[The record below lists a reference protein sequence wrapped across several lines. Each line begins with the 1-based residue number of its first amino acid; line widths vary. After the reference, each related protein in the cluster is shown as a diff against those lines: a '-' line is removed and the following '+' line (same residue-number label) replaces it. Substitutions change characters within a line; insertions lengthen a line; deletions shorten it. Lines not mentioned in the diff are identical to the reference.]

1 MNALLLATICIVAFL
16 ISYWLYARFLSE
28 KILCLDKSCPT
39 PAHTMR
45 DGVDYVPSRKV
56 VLFGHHFASIAGL
69 GPILGPAIAVIWGW
83 LPAILWVVFGS
94 IFLGAVHDFS
104 TMYVSIKRK
113 GRSIGDIAEELI
125 GSRGRLLFMIV
136 IFFLL
141 ALAMGAFATIIATLF
156 TRGGGG
162 ERMYPEAVIPVVSL
176 MLIAVFIGYLVYRKK
191 ASLMWSSIIG
201 LALMFLALWVGIE
214 RPFPIIPHNLW
225 VVILLGYAFVASV
238 LPVWL
243 LLQPR
248 DYLNSYLLYLGMV
261 GLYIGLFIYHP
272 PMIAPPVN
280 QRVADLPGLFPFIFI
295 IIACGAISGF
305 HSLVSSGTTAKQ
317 LNNERDAKF
326 IAYGG
331 MLTEGFLAVLVIIA
345 CTAGVANLSLW
356 HQHYSSWEAAGSL
369 SSMLRAFVTGA
380 GRFFPKVGFSEHYAV
395 VLISVVIVS
404 FGMTTL
410 DSATRLLR
418 YNIEELGRSFRLK
431 PLQNRYFSAL
441 VAVAAIGYF
450 ALMKI
455 GGKPAGLV
463 LWQLFGTTNQLLGG
477 LALLAVSIFLYKSK
491 RPTYYTLL
499 PMFFMLVVSITA
511 MVIKLRDFWEAKEFP
526 PLVVG
531 SIILILAGW
540 LLVEAVLV
548 SLKMFKKKKEIAK
561 EERAASYN
569 GGK

>member
-1 MNALLLATICIVAFL
+1 L
-16 ISYWLYARFLSE
+16 
-28 KILCLDKSCPT
+28 
-39 PAHTMR
+39 R
-45 DGVDYVPSRKV
+45 DGVDYVPSRKA

-83 LPAILWVVFGS
+83 LPAILWVVLGS
-94 IFLGAVHDFS
+94 IFLGAVHDLS
-104 TMYVSIKRK
+104 TLYVSVKRK
-113 GRSIGDIAEELI
+113 GRSIGDITEDLI

-162 ERMYPEAVIPVVSL
+162 EPMYPEAVIPVVSL

-191 ASLMWSSIIG
+191 ASIIRASIIG
-201 LALMFLALWVGIE
+201 LALMFFALWLGIE
-214 RPFPIIPHNLW
+214 HPFPIISHNLW
-225 VVILLGYAFVASV
+225 VVLLLGYAFVASV

-248 DYLNSYLLYLGMV
+248 DYLNSYLLFMGIA
-261 GLYIGLFIYHP
+261 GIYIGLFIYHP
-272 PMIAPPVN
+272 PMNAPPIN
-280 QRVADLPGLFPFIFI
+280 QRALDLPALYPFLFITV
-295 IIACGAISGF
+295 ACGAISGF

-317 LNNERDAKF
+317 LNSERDARF
-326 IAYGG
+326 IGYGG

-369 SSMLRAFVTGA
+369 SSMLRAFVTG
-380 GRFFPKVGFSEHYAV
+380 GGKFFPKIGFSEHYAV
-395 VLISVVIVS
+395 VLISVIIVS

-431 PLQNRYFSAL
+431 FLQNRYLSAL

-455 GGKPAGLV
+455 GGRPAGLV

-477 LALLAVSIFLYKSK
+477 MALLAVSIFLYKSK
-491 RPTYYTLL
+491 RPTYYTLI
-499 PMFFMLVVSITA
+499 PMVFMLVVSITA
-511 MVIKLRDFWEAKEFP
+511 MTMKLGDFWKAKES
-526 PLVVG
+526 PLLIVG

-548 SLKMFKKKKEIAK
+548 FLRMLKNKKE
-561 EERAASYN
+561 YN
-569 GGK
+569 SGREGRF

>member
-1 MNALLLATICIVAFL
+1 MNSLLLATICIVAFL

-28 KILCLDKSCPT
+28 KILCLDKSRPT

-69 GPILGPAIAVIWGW
+69 GPIMGPAIAVIWGW
-83 LPAILWVVFGS
+83 LPAILWVVLGS

-104 TMYVSIKRK
+104 TLFVSIRRR
-113 GRSIGDIAEELI
+113 GRSIGDVAEELV
-125 GSRGRLLFMIV
+125 GSRGRFLFMIV

-156 TRGGGG
+156 TTGGGG

-176 MLIAVFIGYLVYRKK
+176 ILIAVFIGYLVYRKK
-191 ASLMWSSIIG
+191 ASLMWSSIVG
-201 LALMFLALWVGIE
+201 LALMFFALWLGIE
-214 RPFPIIPHNLW
+214 HPFPIISHDLW

-261 GLYIGLFIYHP
+261 GLYIGLIYYHP
-272 PMIAPPVN
+272 PMIAPPLN
-280 QRVADLPGLFPFIFI
+280 QRALDLPGLFPFLFI
-295 IIACGAISGF
+295 TIACGAISGF

-317 LNNERDAKF
+317 LYNEGDAKF
-326 IAYGG
+326 IGYGG

-345 CTAGVANLSLW
+345 CTAGVSSLSLW
-356 HQHYSSWEAAGSL
+356 YQHYSSWEAAGSL
-369 SSMLRAFVTGA
+369 SFMLRAFVTGA
-380 GRFFPKVGFSEHYAV
+380 GRFFPKLGYSEQYAV
-395 VLISVVIVS
+395 VLISVIIVS
-404 FGMTTL
+404 FAMTTL

-431 PLQNRYFSAL
+431 PLQNRYCSSL

-455 GGKPAGLV
+455 GGEPAGLV
-463 LWQLFGTTNQLLGG
+463 LWQLFGTTNQLLAG

-491 RPTYYTLL
+491 KPTYYTFI
-499 PMFFMLVVSITA
+499 PMVFMLVVAITA
-511 MVIKLRDFWEAKEFP
+511 MVIKLGDFWKAKESP
-526 PLVVG
+526 PLVIG

-540 LLVEAVLV
+540 LLVEAILV
-548 SLKMFKKKKEIAK
+548 YIRMFKKKKEYSS
-561 EERAASYN
+561 ERE
-569 GGK
+569 GRL